1 MMARGWITGL
11 VLLCV
16 FLTASAQIA
25 LKMGVSG
32 GAMQSLA
39 ASNNSPLF
47 LMRALF
53 APLVLVGLVLYAL
66 STVLWLLVLAKTDVS
81 YAYPFVSLGFVLT
94 SLYAYFALH
103 EPMAPARVG
112 GIALIAC
119 GVLLVSR
126 S

>member
-1 MMARGWITGL
+1 MGRLWTLGL

-25 LKMGVSG
+25 LKLGVSG
-32 GAMQSLA
+32 GALQSLA
-39 ASNNSPLF
+39 GSNNSPLF
-47 LMRALF
+47 LARALLS
-53 APLVLVGLVLYAL
+53 PQVIVGLALYAI

-103 EPMAPARVG
+103 EPMVPARLG
-112 GIALIAC
+112 GIALITA
-119 GVLLVSR
+119 GVLLVAR

>member
-1 MMARGWITGL
+1 MVRGWTTGL

-32 GAMQSLA
+32 GAMQSLV

-47 LMRALF
+47 LVRALF
-53 APLVLVGLVLYAL
+53 APMVLLGLVLYAV
-66 STVLWLLVLAKTDVS
+66 STILWLLVLAKTDVS

-103 EPMAPARVG
+103 EPMLPIRIG
-112 GIALIAC
+112 GIVLITA
-119 GVLLVSR
+119 GVLLVAR